1 MRLYFLLSVQTFLSD
16 SLVQSASSLRNLK
29 VEEVTQREL
38 LENGMFDCDKGCD
51 MTIGSPVCG
60 DDDISYQNQCLAYCQ
75 NTNIKSAGECSG
87 HHSMSDVT
95 YMDVVV
101 TMEQINR
108 FKDDDFVFV
117 AKRNFETSDDEHK
130 VSNKHA
136 ESKNGVFYA
145 HRMTHDGDEYVS
157 TNIKS
162 AGECSGHHSMS
173 DVTYVDVVVTKE
185 QINRFK
191 DDNFIFV
198 AKRNFETSDDEHK
211 VSNKHAES
219 KNGVFYAHRMTHDGD
234 EYVSKID
241 LRGVDLN
248 TNATTAQ
255 LPVWMVESN
264 RRLQGST
271 RGGDSGNARGV
282 VGKDTRSKVCLR
294 ESCYPYSTIGEF
306 LSTSGGHS
314 CTGTVISD
322 SAVLTNAH
330 CRFKDGKFTDISTFV
345 PGRYRKYA
353 VAYEPTDAG
362 QVVTPYGVWS
372 PQYWTILNGWYNA
385 YELKYDIAIAHFNPK
400 LYRGSDE
407 NNSDL
412 NIGEYTGSVAIA
424 ATTNDSAELQK
435 ATVTGYPND
444 KPVGE
449 MWTSGPCAGGFQAG
463 YEDVITYHGCDSVK
477 GNDGSALL
485 DLDKKIAYGVD
496 VAEVP
501 VGQGDPDQV
510 YVNLGVIFHV
520 DNMYLI
526 KMFMGE

>member
-95 YMDVVV
+95 Y
-101 TMEQINR
+101 
-108 FKDDDFVFV
+108 
-117 AKRNFETSDDEHK
+117 
-130 VSNKHA
+130 
-136 ESKNGVFYA
+136 
-145 HRMTHDGDEYVS
+145 
-157 TNIKS
+157 
-162 AGECSGHHSMS
+162 
-173 DVTYVDVVVTKE
+173 VDVVVTKE

-241 LRGVDLN
+241 LRGVNLN
-248 TNATTAQ
+248 SNATTAQ
-255 LPVWMVESN
+255 LPVWMAENS
-264 RRLQGST
+264 RRLQSS
-271 RGGDSGNARGV
+271 RGGNINERGV

-306 LSTSGGHS
+306 LSASGGHS

-435 ATVTGYPND
+435 ATVTGYPYD